1 MDKQFDYQELIDEL
15 KEEVSFGILTN
26 ESMIQVLRAIDS
38 YSDGYSEIL
47 DWYYNEETME
57 LELEPETEDS
67 IEDAADKEIIKKQYL
82 QDKAKLEDMTVESC
96 LAEMFER
103 TVTKTKKSRNKK
115 SNPFF

>member
-15 KEEVSFGILTN
+15 KEEVGFGILTN
-26 ESMIQVLRAIDS
+26 DTVIQVLRSIDS

-47 DWYYNEETME
+47 DWYYNKETME
-57 LELEPETEDS
+57 LELQPEKEDS
-67 IEDAADKEIIKKQYL
+67 SEDAADKELIKTQYL
-82 QDKAKLEDMTVESC
+82 QDKAKLEDITVEAC

-103 TVTKTKKSRNKK
+103 TTTKTKKSRNNK